1 MLFHT
6 AVIRSGYMMQ
16 NSVEFADQIETMLR
30 LSMNVDLD
38 EKVRVRACG
47 RETERVEGESCLTAA
62 VWQNIEVK
70 NQSCVPLWRTDTNL
84 IEATR
89 RII

>member
-38 EKVRVRACG
+38 EKVRVGG
-47 RETERVEGESCLTAA
+47 RLVGWETESCRTVPVCGKTCHKSKLCACICTRTWIELTS
-62 VWQNIEVK
+62 QE
-70 NQSCVPLWRTDTNL
+70 L
-84 IEATR
+84 ISVS
-89 RII
+89 